1 MTKKLTRN
9 SYKRK
14 VILFGLVIFMSIAL
28 ISTGFAAWVLSQ
40 DSKAEDGGNINVGAV
55 SEGNLKVTLDEIQNP
70 NFIFEPTE
78 DDTAGRVR
86 NDGTNFEN
94 LKVTIT
100 GTIDNAD
107 FLGDLE
113 VKLDVPQAVL
123 DAAEAGYIILPEC
136 ATTVVNLNE
145 VEGAVSLEGDAASF
159 SYTIEFKWGATFG
172 NMNPGLYYDIHEAGM
187 AVSYDDLKST
197 LETFYG
203 AMGASNP
210 YTVTVTAKVK

>member
-1 MTKKLTRN
+1 MSKKLTRN

-28 ISTGFAAWVLSQ
+28 ISTGFAAWILAQ
-40 DSKAEDGGNINVGAV
+40 DSKTETNGNINVGAV
-55 SEGNLKVTLDEIQNP
+55 SEGNLNLSIDEIENP

-78 DDTAGRVR
+78 DDTVGRVR

-94 LKVTIT
+94 LKVTIS
-100 GTIDNAD
+100 GSIQNAN

-113 VKLDVPQAVL
+113 LKLTVPQAVL
-123 DAAEAGYIILPEC
+123 DAAEAGYIVLPEC
-136 ATTVVNLNE
+136 ATKVINLNE
-145 VEGAVSLEGDAASF
+145 VEGAVSSAENVASF

-172 NMNPGLYYDIHEAGM
+172 NMNPGLYYDTDEAGLK
-187 AVSYDDLKST
+187 VSYEDLKTT
-197 LETFYG
+197 LEAFYNL
-203 AMGASNP
+203 MGATNS